1 MYTLR
6 TITQDNT
13 QINHYLGNDYLFI
26 GRFESPE
33 RFKELYEEEFK
44 EPFLADSDEKSTS
57 RSKSIFGFVIE
68 NGNLIPILKGESN
81 YIMTEN
87 GKTFS
92 NLSYK

>member
-13 QINHYLGNDYLFI
+13 QINHYLGNGYLFI

-44 EPFLADSDEKSTS
+44 EPFLADLDENITS
-57 RSKSIFGFVIE
+57 RSKSVFGFIIHD
-68 NGNLIPILKGESN
+68 GILIPILKGEDA
-81 YIMTEN
+81 YIMTES

-92 NLSYK
+92 CLNKK